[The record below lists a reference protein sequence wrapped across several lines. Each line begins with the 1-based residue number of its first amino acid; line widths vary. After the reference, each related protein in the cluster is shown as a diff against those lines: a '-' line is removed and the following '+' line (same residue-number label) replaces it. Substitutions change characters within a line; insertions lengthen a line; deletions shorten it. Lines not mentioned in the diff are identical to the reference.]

1 MLNPSSQCSVT
12 QESKWIL
19 ILDWPGLDK
28 IHPFRTTRCMS
39 AETIMA
45 QFRDHA
51 LRCPS
56 CMDKVLYALK
66 NRTLGYDMDCNFFL
80 ETIMRYLQSPESFTI
95 MEWVSIEDFMLNE
108 CCQNL
113 LVNILN
119 AHSDNIQGEFNKEE
133 LKRSIL
139 QEFGR
144 RRKHWIDQESY
155 LNMSFS
161 EDVLRS
167 QVELF
172 KVIRRMR
179 YYITV

>member
-1 MLNPSSQCSVT
+1 MLNASLQCT
-12 QESKWIL
+12 QELKWIL

-28 IHPFRTTRCMS
+28 IHPFRTTRCIS

-45 QFRDHA
+45 QFGDDA

-66 NRTLGYDMDCNFFL
+66 HRTLGYDTDYNFFL
-80 ETIMRYLQSPESFTI
+80 ETIVRYLQSPQSFTI
-95 MEWVSIEDFMLNE
+95 TEWVSFEVFILNE
-108 CCQNL
+108 YCQNL

-119 AHSDNIQGEFNKEE
+119 AHSDNIQGEFKKEE

-139 QEFGR
+139 QEFRR
-144 RRKHWIDQESY
+144 RRKRWIDQELY

-167 QVELF
+167 
-172 KVIRRMR
+172 
-179 YYITV
+179 